1 MKKLLLTSALT
12 AFLGTLAAHGETKV
26 DFAKDIQPILQQ
38 SCVKCHGAEKQKS
51 KLRLD
56 SREAA
61 LKGGKGGTSLVPS
74 TADKSEL
81 YRRIILPK
89 GDDDVMPNEGDLL
102 TKAQTDLIRDWIN
115 QGAVW
120 PETAVAKSAEAPA
133 TPAVKLVEFK
143 PGEAEGAAISKL
155 ESQGISVRPIAMNV
169 VWKEASFR
177 SQGTNANDAMIAPLK
192 DVATLVD
199 LNLAGTMIT
208 DAGLAALQKLT
219 NLMTLH
225 LEQTKISDAALAHLK
240 GLAQLSYLNL
250 YGTKVTDAGLEHLKG
265 LSHLK
270 NLYVWQTQVTSNG
283 VASLKTALPKIV
295 INTGWEMTAMAKV
308 EEKPKEPAK
317 DKPAAAA
324 KEPAKEPAKVP
335 AKDAAKDATKEPAKD
350 AVKDAVKD
358 PAKDAVKVPTKD
370 AVKDVKEPA
379 KDAAKDA
386 VKDPAKDAVDKEVKK

>member
-1 MKKLLLTSALT
+1 MKNLLLTSSLA
-12 AFLGTLAAHGETKV
+12 AFLGTVAASGETKV
-26 DFAKDIQPILQQ
+26 DFTKEIQPILQQ

-61 LKGGKGGTSLVPS
+61 LKGGKGGPSLVPG
-74 TADKSEL
+74 TADKSDL
-81 YRRIILPK
+81 YRRVILPK

-120 PETAVAKSAEAPA
+120 PETAVAKSAETPA

-143 PGEAEGAAISKL
+143 PGEAEAAAIAKL
-155 ESQGISVRPIAMNV
+155 ESQGTSVRPIAMNV

-177 SQGTNANDAMIAPLK
+177 SQGTNANDAMVAPLK
-192 DVATLVD
+192 DIATLID
-199 LNLAGTMIT
+199 LNLAGTSIT
-208 DAGLAALQKLT
+208 DAGLAPLQKLT

-225 LEQTKISDAALAHLK
+225 LEQTKISDAALGHLK

-250 YGTKVTDAGLEHLKG
+250 YGTKITDAGLEHLKG

-283 VASLKTALPKIV
+283 VASLKNALPKVV
-295 INTGWEMTAMAKV
+295 INTGWEMIAMAKV
-308 EEKPKEPAK
+308 VEEQKEAAVK
-317 DKPAAAA
+317 AAAA
-324 KEPAKEPAKVP
+324 KEAAAKETAAKEATAKAAAAKAAADKAAADKAAADKAAADKAAADKAAADKAAADKAAAKAP
-335 AKDAAKDATKEPAKD
+335 AKDAANPEP
-350 AVKDAVKD
+350 
-358 PAKDAVKVPTKD
+358 
-370 AVKDVKEPA
+370 
-379 KDAAKDA
+379 
-386 VKDPAKDAVDKEVKK
+386 KK